1 MILPGAQH
9 KKKAQDKEMA
19 QGREMTQDK
28 EMAQDR
34 RKEQDRAEK
43 DICIGDTKVQNE
55 QKIDQELKK

>member
-1 MILPGAQH
+1 M
-9 KKKAQDKEMA
+9 AQDREMA
-19 QGREMTQDK
+19 QDK

>member
-1 MILPGAQH
+1 MILPGTQH

-19 QGREMTQDK
+19 QN
-28 EMAQDR
+28 
-34 RKEQDRAEK
+34 RAEK